1 MIENPEYFLNAPPG
15 YPYSEPVQKGNFEQL
30 KRFAMQI
37 ASADQELQD
46 MVKQCTHEQL
56 INWFEQSHFKFLPQF
71 NPNQYVA
78 PGEQVSALDDPNYR
92 WQKGIGKSL

>member
-1 MIENPEYFLNAPPG
+1 MIENPEYFLKAPPG
-15 YPYSEPVQKGNFEQL
+15 YPYSDPIQKGNFEQL

-46 MVKQCTHEQL
+46 MIKLSTHEQL
-56 INWFEQSHFKFLPQF
+56 ISWFTDSHFQF
-71 NPNQYVA
+71 VPEYNPNQYIA
-78 PGEQVSALDDPNYR
+78 PSEHQSALDDPNSR